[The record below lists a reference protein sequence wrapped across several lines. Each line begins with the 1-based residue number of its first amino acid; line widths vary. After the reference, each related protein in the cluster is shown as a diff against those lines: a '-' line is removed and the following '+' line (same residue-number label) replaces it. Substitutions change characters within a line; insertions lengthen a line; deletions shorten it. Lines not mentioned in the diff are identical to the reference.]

1 MGKMALLVVLG
12 LSMAVGIIAYT
23 INLSKKQLAENVV
36 GFDKYTTARNIA
48 HTGVNMMLRRMDRG
62 DTSIVN
68 KVNRGE
74 IAAISINVMAGQCS
88 VYMKLKNPPP
98 SLDTVD
104 MTSKSRFMDSSYKM
118 ILRLKRTPKPFPEV
132 GGALS
137 IASQPFGF
145 NMNGNPH
152 IYGENYNMD
161 GTRGNTALD
170 TNGVAVT
177 SSAESSTV
185 ATEAGSRITGDPKSV
200 VVNPVDNPIS
210 YVNEYISGADVVFA
224 NGSNNTGNYGS
235 PTNPVIGYADG
246 TVKFGGSGKFYGVLV
261 VHGTIEFVG
270 TFDFYGL
277 VIAYGDDNVINVS
290 TTSGNPQIWGAMIV
304 TGAPGSNFRMNGT
317 ADIRYSVEALNMAH
331 FINKMQAYQVIWWFE

>member
-12 LSMAVGIIAYT
+12 LSIAVGIISYT
-23 INLSKKQLAENVV
+23 INKSTQQLTENVV

-48 HTGVNMMLRRMDRG
+48 HTAVNMMLRRMDKG

-74 IAAISINVMAGQCS
+74 VASISINVMAGQCS
-88 VYMKLKNPPP
+88 VYIKTKNPPP
-98 SLDTVD
+98 SLDTID
-104 MTSKSRFMDSSYKM
+104 MTSKSKYMDSSYTMK
-118 ILRLKRTPKPFPEV
+118 LRLQRTAKPFPAI

-137 IASQPFGF
+137 IASAPFGF
-145 NMNGNPH
+145 DMNGTPH

-170 TNGVAVT
+170 TNGIAVT
-177 SSAESSTV
+177 TSAESSIV
-185 ATEAGSRITGDPKSV
+185 AAFGSKITGDPKSV

-210 YVNEYISGADVVFA
+210 YVREYIEGADIVFA
-224 NGSNNTGNYGS
+224 NGSNNSGTYGS
-235 PTNPVIGYADG
+235 KTNPVIGYADG
-246 TVKFGGSGKFYGVLV
+246 EVKFGGNGKFYGVLV
-261 VHGTIEFVG
+261 VHGTLDFVG

-290 TTSGNPQIWGAMIV
+290 TSAGTPQIWGGMIV
-304 TGAPGSNFRMNGT
+304 TGLPGSNFTMKGT
-317 ADIRYSVEALNMAH
+317 ADIRYSAEALNMAH
-331 FINKMQAYQVIWWFE
+331 FIDKMQAYKVIWWYE